1 MGVLR
6 TIGLIGVGYAINE
19 YRRTKPIRYRT
30 IFDIPSYSEYFHE
43 LIVNKL
49 DILFYGGE
57 IHRRK
62 KIPYRTTEYHPV
74 NYSKYFE
81 NGMQVFEN
89 GMQVD
94 NISFETRAE
103 AEKVLD
109 EMKEVLN
116 EYGNLSIEDYY
127 DLVNHRSVLPSDRTH
142 GWLDLSSTEVR
153 KNIDGHWYIDL
164 EKPESI

>member
-1 MGVLR
+1 MGFLR

-30 IFDIPSYSEYFHE
+30 NYDIPSYSEYFHE

-57 IHRRK
+57 IHARK
-62 KIPYRTTEYHPV
+62 KIPYRTTKYYPV
-74 NYSKYFE
+74 NYYKFFKNE
-81 NGMQVFEN
+81 
-89 GMQVD
+89 MQVD

-116 EYGNLSIEDYY
+116 EYGNVSIADYY
-127 DLVNHRSVLPSDRTH
+127 DLVSHRSVLASDLTH
-142 GWLDLSSTEVR
+142 GWLDLSTTEVR

-164 EKPESI
+164 EKPEYI